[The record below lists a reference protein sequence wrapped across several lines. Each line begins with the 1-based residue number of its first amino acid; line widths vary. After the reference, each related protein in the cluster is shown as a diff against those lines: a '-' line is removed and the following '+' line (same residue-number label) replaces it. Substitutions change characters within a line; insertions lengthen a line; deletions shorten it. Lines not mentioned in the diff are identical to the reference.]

1 MKPTLHKHKDLNED
15 VNKVIITKDAGNL
28 LHFGLKTEEIEY
40 IEKKKEAGKIVS
52 INRLKEW
59 IFIYFID
66 DAKESTVINE
76 KCRQAGDK
84 IQSKANTEKME
95 FLAIIDAENKS
106 NETLAFLEG
115 LLLGNY
121 QFLKYKSQEEAKPN
135 SLKEVRVYSNK
146 IKEDEFSL
154 IHTVADAAIKARDLV
169 NEPVSYLTA
178 EKLAE
183 EIENRAKASGA
194 KVEIMNKRKIE
205 SLKMGGLLAV
215 NRGSIDPP
223 TFTVVEWK
231 PNNAINE
238 KPYIFVGK
246 GVVFDT
252 GGMNIKP
259 GNHMNDMKCDMA
271 GAACASMAICAIAEA
286 KLPVYTIALIPAT
299 DNRPDGK
306 AYVPGDVINM
316 HSGKTVEVLNT
327 DAEGRLIMADALSY
341 AKKYNPELVIDIATL
356 TGSAHAAIGKHGIVA
371 MGAKLKD
378 QMELLKKSGDNVY
391 ERIAE
396 FPFWDEYGED
406 IKSEVADIKN
416 IGSRYAGAITA
427 GKFLE
432 HFIDYPWIH
441 LDIAGPAFYES
452 KDSYRTKGGTGM
464 GVRLLF
470 DFIKNLAKN
479 D

>member
-1 MKPTLHKHKDLNED
+1 MKTTLHKHKDLEEGL
-15 VNKVIITKDAGNL
+15 NKVIITAGTGNL
-28 LHFGLKTEEIEY
+28 LHFGLNSEEIDY

-59 IFIYFID
+59 LFVYFID
-66 DAKESTVINE
+66 EAKESSIINE

-84 IQSKANTEKME
+84 IQAKVNSEKLE
-95 FLAIIDAENKS
+95 SLAIIDAENNP
-106 NETLAFLEG
+106 NESLSFFEG
-115 LLLGNY
+115 FLLGNY
-121 QFLKYKSQEEAKPN
+121 QFLKYKGQEDAKPN
-135 SLKEVRVYSNK
+135 SLKEIHVFSNT
-146 IKEDEFSL
+146 IKEEEFSL
-154 IHTVADAAIKARDLV
+154 INIVVQAATKARDLV

-183 EIENRAKASGA
+183 EIETKAKAFEA
-194 KVEIMNKRKIE
+194 KVEVMNKRKIE

-215 NRGSIDPP
+215 NKGSIDPP

-231 PNNAINE
+231 PDNAINE

-306 AYVPGDVINM
+306 AYVPGDVITM

-327 DAEGRLIMADALSY
+327 DAEGRLIVADALSY
-341 AKKYNPELVIDIATL
+341 AKKYDPELVIDIATL

-371 MGAKLKD
+371 MGAKLKK
-378 QMELLKKSGDNVY
+378 QMERLKKSGDNVY

-396 FPFWDEYGED
+396 FPFWEEYGED

-416 IGSRYAGAITA
+416 IGNRYAGAITA

-432 HFIDYPWIH
+432 HFTDYPWIH
-441 LDIAGPAFYES
+441 LDIAGPAFYDT
-452 KDSYRTKGGTGM
+452 KDSYRPKGGTGT

-470 DFIKNLAKN
+470 DFIKTLAKG
-479 D
+479 

>member
-1 MKPTLHKHKDLNED
+1 MRTTLHKHKDLKEGF
-15 VNKVIITKDAGNL
+15 NKVIIVTGTGNL
-28 LHFGLKTEEIEY
+28 LHFGLNSEEIGY
-40 IEKKKEAGKIVS
+40 IEKKKEAGKTVS

-59 IFIYFID
+59 IFVYFID
-66 DAKESTVINE
+66 EAKEASIINE

-84 IQSKANTEKME
+84 IQAKVNTEKLE
-95 FLAIIDAENKS
+95 HLAIIDAENKPT
-106 NETLAFLEG
+106 ETIAFMEG
-115 LLLGNY
+115 LILGNY
-121 QFLKYKSQEEAKPN
+121 QFLKYKTQEDAKPN
-135 SLKEVRVYSNK
+135 SLKEISVFSNK

-154 IHTVADAAIKARDLV
+154 TNIVIEAAIKARDLV
-169 NEPVSYLTA
+169 NEPLSYLTA

-183 EIENRAKASGA
+183 EIEIKAKASGA

-215 NRGSIDPP
+215 NKGSIDPP
-223 TFTVVEWK
+223 TFTIVEWK
-231 PNNAINE
+231 PDNAINK

-259 GNHMNDMKCDMA
+259 GNYMNDMKCDMA

-299 DNRPDGK
+299 DNRPDGQ
-306 AYVPGDVINM
+306 AYVPGDVITM

-356 TGSAHAAIGKHGIVA
+356 TGSAHAAVGKQGIVA
-371 MGAKLKD
+371 MGAKLNG
-378 QMELLKKSGDNVY
+378 QMEILKKSGDNVY

-416 IGSRYAGAITA
+416 IGNRYAGAITA

-432 HFIDYPWIH
+432 HFTDYPWIH
-441 LDIAGPAFYES
+441 LDIAGPAFYDS
-452 KDSYRTKGGTGM
+452 KDSYRPKGGTGT

-470 DFIKNLAKN
+470 DFIKTLAKA
-479 D
+479 